1 MMKLFRPEED
11 SAQVKFPPPLV
22 YIGFLLTG
30 LLLDRLSGRVPD
42 FIPVL
47 DWVMVAGAIAALAGM
62 SFMFAGTGR
71 FRKLGNNLEPWK
83 HSNQIV
89 SSGVYR
95 YTRNPMYL
103 GMSLLYFSLALWF
116 RSSWA
121 VILLPVAILV
131 IRTQVIAREE
141 RYLAAKFGDEYLAYK
156 AKVRRWI

>member
-1 MMKLFRPEED
+1 MSKLFRLEED

-22 YIGFLLTG
+22 YLGFLLTG

-42 FIPVL
+42 FIPVSP
-47 DWVMVAGAIAALAGM
+47 WIMVAGGFALLAGFSIM
-62 SFMFAGTGR
+62 IAGTSR

-83 HSNQIV
+83 HANQIV
-89 SSGVYR
+89 SSGIYR
-95 YTRNPMYL
+95 FTRNPMYL
-103 GMSLLYFSLALWF
+103 GMALVSFGFALLL

-121 VILLPVAILV
+121 VILLPVALLV

-156 AKVRRWI
+156 ARVRRWI